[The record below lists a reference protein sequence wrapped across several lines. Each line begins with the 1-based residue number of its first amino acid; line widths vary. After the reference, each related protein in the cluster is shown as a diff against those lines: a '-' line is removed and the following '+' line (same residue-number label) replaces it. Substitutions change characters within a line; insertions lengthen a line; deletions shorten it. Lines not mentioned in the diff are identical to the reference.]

1 MCDWNWIDLVMA
13 QVSLAAERLR
23 KAGRIDDAKVLAGL
37 FAHPYT
43 VKRVAVAKRR
53 AWRELD
59 EA

>member
-37 FAHPYT
+37 FAHPYAA
-43 VKRVAVAKRR
+43 KRLAVAKRK
-53 AWRELD
+53 AWRKLCEV
-59 EA
+59 